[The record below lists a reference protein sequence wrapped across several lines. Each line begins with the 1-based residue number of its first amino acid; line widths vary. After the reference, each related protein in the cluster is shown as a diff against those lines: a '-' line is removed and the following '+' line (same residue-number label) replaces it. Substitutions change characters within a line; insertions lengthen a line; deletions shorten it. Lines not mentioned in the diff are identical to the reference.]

1 MQEVYWSLAWKTN
14 NGNYVPLGQ
23 RECHWKLRCK
33 WIADTG
39 PQILTSDLT
48 SLDFERLYKIAGQT
62 HPANNCQSFQLC
74 NLHPVAN
81 GLITDSYSVS
91 LHNHGNSFITRDRYQ
106 RHFPLFLSMFLHFS
120 CRNVKKNPFN
130 SIVLKL
136 CKTLNRPDYSISLP
150 AAKECVIQNW
160 KLQH

>member
-62 HPANNCQSFQLC
+62 HPANNLSIISALQPASSCKWIDYWQLFW
-74 NLHPVAN
+74 AY
-81 GLITDSYSVS
+81 ITMETHLLQEID
-91 LHNHGNSFITRDRYQ
+91 TRGIFLCFYQ
-106 RHFPLFLSMFLHFS
+106 CS
-120 CRNVKKNPFN
+120 CIFHAEMLKNKPFN
-130 SIVLKL
+130 SLVLKL